1 MRRLTKAVLFKK
13 FPSNC
18 NLNRSPRVQ
27 PIKYLNLKTMQN
39 PDKKN
44 VQLNQVAD
52 LMNTLADMQLKMSRV
67 KAMFPNYHQQLQHT
81 YNQLIIQARRNNV
94 LPPWMTA

>member
-1 MRRLTKAVLFKK
+1 
-13 FPSNC
+13 
-18 NLNRSPRVQ
+18 
-27 PIKYLNLKTMQN
+27 MQN

-94 LPPWMTA
+94 LPPWMTAWYNKLKLIN

>member
-1 MRRLTKAVLFKK
+1 
-13 FPSNC
+13 
-18 NLNRSPRVQ
+18 
-27 PIKYLNLKTMQN
+27 MQN

-67 KAMFPNYHQQLQHT
+67 KSMFPNYHQQLQHT
-81 YNQLIIQARRNNV
+81 YNQLIMQARRNNV